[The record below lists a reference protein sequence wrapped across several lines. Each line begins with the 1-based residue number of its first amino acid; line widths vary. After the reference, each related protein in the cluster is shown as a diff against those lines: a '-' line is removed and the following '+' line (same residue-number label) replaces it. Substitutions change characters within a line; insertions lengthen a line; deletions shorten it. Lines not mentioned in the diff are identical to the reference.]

1 MGNLRYNETEKK
13 PNTAGTYKET
23 NCVKKTLKIVCL
35 ELNQYL
41 EGKMLLSV
49 STSGISAGSFSKKG
63 FKR

>member
-35 ELNQYL
+35 ELNQFL
-41 EGKMLLSV
+41 EGKMLL
-49 STSGISAGSFSKKG
+49 
-63 FKR
+63 